1 MREIITD
8 SGKMVMQIVSDYV
21 GRDLFQYDWEFETQ
35 FAPYFRESFE
45 DGCVL
50 EGEER
55 LLYCLI
61 RALYPENIVEI
72 GTFIGLSTNTFA
84 NAVRRNGRGTI
95 ITVDKAVS
103 TFKNLEIGSKIEA
116 HNWEY
121 VTRMCGPASEI
132 IPTFHPILDFVFE
145 DSDHTYIT
153 TKEILELVKEKMVPG
168 GILVSHD
175 ILTQVEWVEVKRAWL
190 EVPDIE
196 KDCIIVGTDSREKD
210 LRYAVNCGLGVWKKP

>member
-8 SGKMVMQIVSDYV
+8 SGKIVMQIVSDYV
-21 GRDLFQYDWEFETQ
+21 DRDLFQYDWEFEVE
-35 FAPYFRESFE
+35 FAPYFRASWK

-55 LLYCLI
+55 LLYCLT
-61 RALYPENIVEI
+61 RALYPENILEI

-84 NAVRRNGRGTI
+84 NAIRKNGRGHVLAI
-95 ITVDKAVS
+95 DKAVK
-103 TFKNLEIGSKIEA
+103 TFKDLEIGSAIEA

-121 VTRMCGPASEI
+121 ITRMCAPANEA
-132 IPTFHPILDFVFE
+132 IPTFHPILDLVFE